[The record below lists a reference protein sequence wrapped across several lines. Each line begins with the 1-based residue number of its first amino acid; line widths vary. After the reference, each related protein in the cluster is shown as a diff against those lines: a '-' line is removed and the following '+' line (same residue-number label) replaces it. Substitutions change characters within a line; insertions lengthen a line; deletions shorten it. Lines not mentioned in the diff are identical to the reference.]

1 MLKLSLLILI
11 TCFSVLSVKGWLK
24 FQFHAQFFEF
34 LHIFST
40 DIKSFIYTH
49 LYLHISPQILLLPL
63 LLHKYL
69 CVPDLNRT
77 EHVDLQARAQEDVCA
92 DPKIFWGRGGRVPSD
107 DYVFGD
113 GGGGKD
119 QTTILVL
126 HVALVPM
133 KFRFYRGS
141 PDSLATSSDSPCFA
155 HRAKQLLHLQR
166 QILHLRPPFVL
177 RNLYKHKLKVITFPT
192 CRFLA
197 RHLTLNVVTIFT
209 KYA

>member
-1 MLKLSLLILI
+1 MSTCRQEPRRMYALIQKYFRVEGVGFRVMI
-11 TCFSVLSVKGWLK
+11 MFSGM
-24 FQFHAQFFEF
+24 
-34 LHIFST
+34 
-40 DIKSFIYTH
+40 
-49 LYLHISPQILLLPL
+49 
-63 LLHKYL
+63 
-69 CVPDLNRT
+69 
-77 EHVDLQARAQEDVCA
+77 
-92 DPKIFWGRGGRVPSD
+92 
-107 DYVFGD
+107 